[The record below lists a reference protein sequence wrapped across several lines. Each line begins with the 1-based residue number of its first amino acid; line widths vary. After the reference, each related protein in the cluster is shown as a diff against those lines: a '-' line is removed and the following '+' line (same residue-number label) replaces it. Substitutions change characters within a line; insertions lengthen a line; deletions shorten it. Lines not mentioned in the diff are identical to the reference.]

1 MEIKVCDERRP
12 GMTLTERLNNPQRR
26 MPRDTDLVILDT
38 LPTEADMREAARAM
52 NGETVLRRALVNG
65 IRRLSDT
72 LKEANEICRSA
83 HEIAKRDGAETNWEA
98 FRNRLSVALTNQHS
112 VMYQKSDSEQSR

>member
-83 HEIAKRDGAETNWEA
+83 HEIAKRDGADPARALGFFDSREPMGSGTTA
-98 FRNRLSVALTNQHS
+98 VRLRWV
-112 VMYQKSDSEQSR
+112 